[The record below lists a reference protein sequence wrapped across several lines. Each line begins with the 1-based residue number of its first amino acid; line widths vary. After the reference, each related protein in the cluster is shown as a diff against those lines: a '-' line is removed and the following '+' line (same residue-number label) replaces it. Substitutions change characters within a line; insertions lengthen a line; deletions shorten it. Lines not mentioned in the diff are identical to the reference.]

1 MLFLDFGIG
10 TMLSTLVSKGL
21 LLIQLCAGLTA
32 AKGSRP
38 LYKDPNAAIED
49 RVSDLL
55 GRMTLEDKVGQLM
68 QGALICILEMRPQ

>member
-1 MLFLDFGIG
+1 MLL
-10 TMLSTLVSKGL
+10 TLVSRGL
-21 LLIQLCAGLTA
+21 LFIQLCAGLTV
-32 AKGSRP
+32 AKGSTP